1 MGQKTHPT
9 IDKQQ
14 VSTGFVIRHW
24 PDDPQSFSIKEQVIC
39 LIHNLLAD
47 TEIVVGAD
55 RDCLELELSCNR
67 VEGMGTKGNGVER
80 GRGPV
85 TTQIE
90 QVDNLLKDLC
100 RKAHGVQ

>member
-1 MGQKTHPT
+1 
-9 IDKQQ
+9 
-14 VSTGFVIRHW
+14 
-24 PDDPQSFSIKEQVIC
+24 VIC

-47 TEIVVGAD
+47 TEIMVGAD

-67 VEGMGTKGNGVER
+67 VEGMGTKCNGVER

-85 TTQIE
+85 TTRIE

-100 RKAHGVQ
+100 RKAHGDWWSTVKLGLPCRISIISKTLMFQ